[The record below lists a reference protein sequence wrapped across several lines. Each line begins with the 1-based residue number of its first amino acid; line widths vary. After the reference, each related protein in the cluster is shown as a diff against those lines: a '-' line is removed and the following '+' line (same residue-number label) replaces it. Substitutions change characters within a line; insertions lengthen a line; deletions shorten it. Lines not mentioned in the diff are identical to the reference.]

1 MVEKL
6 LQADGEVFGV
16 AAMNEIMRFLITIPP
31 YVATRG
37 MTPLK

>member
-1 MVEKL
+1 MGHIFQMKL
-6 LQADGEVFGV
+6 QTGFSK
-16 AAMNEIMRFLITIPP
+16 IMRFLITIPP